1 MNAFEDRRENVPYA
15 MAYVKV
21 QEWEK
26 PMCAEEA
33 LESGTAFGCLVMP
46 FTGKKVEE

>member
-1 MNAFEDRRENVPYA
+1 MPYA

-26 PMCAEEA
+26 TLGAAEA
-33 LESGTAFGCLVMP
+33 LESGTAFGSLVMP
-46 FTGKKVEE
+46 FTGRKVEE